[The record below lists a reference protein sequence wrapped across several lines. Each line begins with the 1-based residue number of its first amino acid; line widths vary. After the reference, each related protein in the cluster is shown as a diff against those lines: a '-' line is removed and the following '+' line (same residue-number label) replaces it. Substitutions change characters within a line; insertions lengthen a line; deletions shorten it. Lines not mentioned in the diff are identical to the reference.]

1 MRKKKGIQ
9 NIHFG
14 KDKKKAPLLFEQSE
28 TLSTLYGPAKIAVS
42 ITLPVGLYNRLE
54 SVKIQWEQNR
64 SVFLSYLIHQ
74 GFIRMKS
81 MQEPI
86 KVSQEGVT
94 SE

>member
-14 KDKKKAPLLFEQSE
+14 ATKKEIPLLFEQSE
-28 TLSTLYGPAKIAVS
+28 TLSALYGQAKIAVS

-81 MQEPI
+81 LKESPSAEVV
-86 KVSQEGVT
+86 KDG
-94 SE
+94 

>member
-1 MRKKKGIQ
+1 MHYGKEKKKV
-9 NIHFG
+9 
-14 KDKKKAPLLFEQSE
+14 PLLFEQSE
-28 TLSTLYGPAKIAVS
+28 TLATLYGQAKIAVS

-86 KVSQEGVT
+86 KVSQEKV
-94 SE
+94 ENE